1 MIEKIGGS
9 KRYAMTNA
17 PPVANITAGS
27 ADDMVSTVD
36 VAMGLASSIT
46 FVVC

>member
-1 MIEKIGGS
+1 MGGS
-9 KRYAMTNA
+9 KRYAITRA
-17 PPVANITAGS
+17 PPVAKTTAGS

-36 VAMGLASSIT
+36 VAIGLASSIT